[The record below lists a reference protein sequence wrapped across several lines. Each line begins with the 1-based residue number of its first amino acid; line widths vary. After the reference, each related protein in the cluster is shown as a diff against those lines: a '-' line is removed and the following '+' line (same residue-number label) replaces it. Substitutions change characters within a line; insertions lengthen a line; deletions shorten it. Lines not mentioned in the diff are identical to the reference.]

1 MIFLD
6 TSVLVAAAIDT
17 HVHFQPSIARIEEQR
32 RAGMACSAH
41 TLAEAY
47 NTLTTYRLP
56 RRIRPREAYELIQ
69 RWKKL
74 CRVIALSPQ
83 EYLAVL
89 QAAAAREIAGA
100 AIYDALHI
108 ACARKAGAERIY
120 TWNTRHFKAVAPDLA
135 AIIFEP

>member
-47 NTLTTYRLP
+47 RLP
-56 RRIRPREAYELIQ
+56 RRIRPREAYKLIQ

-108 ACARKAGAERIY
+108 V
-120 TWNTRHFKAVAPDLA
+120 FLM
-135 AIIFEP
+135 